1 LYYEIVLRQC
11 ISSCTKE
18 VTWFFLFHNG
28 KSSNSWI
35 VEIRIVDRIMYFQ
48 HIILLTYFFIVV
60 IHDKGHLCDLAI
72 LVIWNERHMFQNEH
86 FVQQIKMFHI
96 QFCYGKWF

>member
-1 LYYEIVLRQC
+1 MQ
-11 ISSCTKE
+11 
-18 VTWFFLFHNG
+18 FFSYKTNYLNFLVSQW
-28 KSSNSWI
+28 KMSNVWN
-35 VEIRIVDRIMYFQ
+35 VEIKIVGRIMYFQ

-86 FVQQIKMFHI
+86 FVQWIKMFHI
-96 QFCYGKWF
+96 KFCYEKWF